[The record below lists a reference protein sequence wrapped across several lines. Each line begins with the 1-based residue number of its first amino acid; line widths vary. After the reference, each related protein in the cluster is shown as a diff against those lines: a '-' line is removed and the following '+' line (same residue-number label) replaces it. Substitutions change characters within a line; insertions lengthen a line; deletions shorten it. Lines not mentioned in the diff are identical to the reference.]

1 MTGFAHLQKMNYIWK
16 ADLPMGNI
24 RAPYI
29 IHVMALLHVVA
40 TFMCML
46 LGINDSLL
54 LTLLTMTMTV
64 LLCLKKQLSAEFAA
78 IVIVLVNVLGFL
90 MGTFGAD
97 LLELFIHNEMVVRA
111 LATFITTELLGWGVL
126 LFVHLFPTRVAAKG
140 DWSNNIG
147 WMVAAVT
154 IVFMLRVGVDML
166 LASAEPGVET
176 IQGIMEVSAFCLV
189 FVLYFAAR
197 MRNQTDIEREK
208 THQAEFRYMAL
219 KQQVNPHF
227 LFNSLNVL
235 DALVQENSRE
245 DASRYVHKLAGMYRY
260 MLQHEGESLVRLSEE
275 MEFTRMYV
283 ELMLVR
289 FPKGL
294 DVMIN
299 VPEEDLQFHVV
310 PCAVQLL
317 VENATK
323 HNAISEENPLVV
335 DIVSDA
341 ATRTIRVS
349 NNRIPRLSPSH
360 STGLGQA
367 YIRQQYA
374 DQTSRVIGI
383 ESSDTLYR
391 VTLPLL

>member
-1 MTGFAHLQKMNYIWK
+1 
-16 ADLPMGNI
+16 MGNI
-24 RAPYI
+24 RASFI
-29 IHVMALLHVVA
+29 IHLMAILHVVA
-40 TFMCML
+40 TLMCML
-46 LGINDSLL
+46 IGINDSLL

-64 LLCLKKQLSAEFAA
+64 LLCLNKGVSAEFAA
-78 IVIVLVNVLGFL
+78 ILIVMVNILGFL

-97 LLELFIHNEMVVRA
+97 LLKLLIRSEMAVRGV
-111 LATFITTELLGWGVL
+111 ATFATTELLGWGIL
-126 LFVHLFPTRVAAKG
+126 LLIRLFPSRLANE
-140 DWSNNIG
+140 DSWSGNIG

-154 IVFMLRVGVDML
+154 IVFMLRVGLDML
-166 LASAEPGVET
+166 LASAQPGVET

-189 FVLYFAAR
+189 FILYFVAR
-197 MRNQTDIEREK
+197 MRSQTDIEREK
-208 THQAEFRYMAL
+208 SHQAEFRYMAL

-235 DALVQENSRE
+235 DSLIQDSSRE
-245 DASRYVHKLAGMYRY
+245 DSSRYVHKLSGMYRY

-283 ELMLVR
+283 DLMLVR

-294 DVMIN
+294 DVHIN

-335 DIVSDA
+335 DIVSDGGA
-341 ATRTIRVS
+341 RTLRVS

-360 STGLGQA
+360 STGLGQS
-367 YIRQQYA
+367 YIRQQYR
-374 DQTSRVIGI
+374 DQSGREIHI
-383 ESSDTLYR
+383 ESDDTLYR

>member
-1 MTGFAHLQKMNYIWK
+1 
-16 ADLPMGNI
+16 MGSI
-24 RAPYI
+24 RASFI
-29 IHVMALLHVVA
+29 IHIMALLHVVA
-40 TFMCML
+40 TLMCML
-46 LGINDSLL
+46 MGIHDSLL

-64 LLCLKKQLSAEFAA
+64 LLCLNKQLSAEFAA
-78 IVIVLVNVLGFL
+78 IVIVMVNVLGFL

-97 LLELFIHNEMVVRA
+97 LLELFIHNEMVVRG

-126 LFVHLFPTRVAAKG
+126 LLVHLFPTRVAAKG
-140 DWSNNIG
+140 DWSSNIG

-154 IVFMLRVGVDML
+154 IVFMLRVGLDML

-176 IQGIMEVSAFCLV
+176 IQGIMEVSAFCLI

-235 DALVQENSRE
+235 DSLVQDSSRE

-275 MEFTRMYV
+275 MEYTRMYV
-283 ELMLVR
+283 ELMRLR

-294 DVMIN
+294 DVIIN

-317 VENATK
+317 VENAIK
-323 HNAISEENPLVV
+323 HNVISEDNPLVV

-341 ATRTIRVS
+341 GARIIRVS

-367 YIRQQYA
+367 YIRQQYS
-374 DQTSRVIGI
+374 DQTSREIKI
-383 ESSDTLYR
+383 EANDTLYR

>member
-1 MTGFAHLQKMNYIWK
+1 
-16 ADLPMGNI
+16 MGSI
-24 RAPYI
+24 RASYI
-29 IHVMALLHVVA
+29 IHLMALLHVVA
-40 TFMCML
+40 TLMCML
-46 LGINDSLL
+46 MGINDSLL

-64 LLCLKKQLSAEFAA
+64 LLCLNKQLSAEFAA
-78 IVIVLVNVLGFL
+78 IVIVMVNVLGFL

-97 LLELFIHNEMVVRA
+97 LLELFINNQMVVRG

-140 DWSNNIG
+140 NWSSNIG

-154 IVFMLRVGVDML
+154 IVFMLRVGLDLL

-176 IQGIMEVSAFCLV
+176 IQGIMEVSAFCLI

-235 DALVQENSRE
+235 DSLVQDSSRD

-275 MEFTRMYV
+275 MEYTRMYV
-283 ELMLVR
+283 ELMRVR

-323 HNAISEENPLVV
+323 HNVISEENPLVV

-341 ATRTIRVS
+341 RTKTIRVS

-367 YIRQQYA
+367 YIKQQYS
-374 DQTSRVIGI
+374 DQTSREVLI
-383 ESSDTLYR
+383 ESTDTLYR

>member
-1 MTGFAHLQKMNYIWK
+1 M
-16 ADLPMGNI
+16 DNI
-24 RAPYI
+24 RASFI
-29 IHVMALLHVVA
+29 VHLMALLHVVA
-40 TFMCML
+40 TLMCML

-78 IVIVLVNVLGFL
+78 IVIVMVNVLGFL

-97 LLELFIHNEMVVRA
+97 LLELFIHNEMVVRG
-111 LATFITTELLGWGVL
+111 LATFVTTELLGWGVL
-126 LFVHLFPTRVAAKG
+126 LFVHLFPTRVVARG
-140 DWSNNIG
+140 EWSSNIG

-154 IVFMLRVGVDML
+154 IVFMLRVGLDML

-176 IQGIMEVSAFCLV
+176 IQGIMEVSAFCLM

-197 MRNQTDIEREK
+197 TRSQTDIEREK

-235 DALVQENSRE
+235 DALVQESSRE

-275 MEFTRMYV
+275 MEYTRMYV

-294 DVMIN
+294 EVIIN

-323 HNAISEENPLVV
+323 HNAISEGNPLVV

-341 ATRTIRVS
+341 ETRTIRVS

-367 YIRQQYA
+367 YIKQQYS
-374 DQTSRVIGI
+374 DQTSRQIRI
-383 ESSDTLYR
+383 ESSETLYR

>member
-1 MTGFAHLQKMNYIWK
+1 ME
-16 ADLPMGNI
+16 NI
-24 RAPYI
+24 RASFI

-40 TFMCML
+40 TLMCML
-46 LGINDSLL
+46 MGINDSLL
-54 LTLLTMTMTV
+54 LTILTMTMTV
-64 LLCLKKQLSAEFAA
+64 LLSLKKQLSAEFSA

-97 LLELFIHNEMVVRA
+97 LLELFIRNEMVVRG
-111 LATFITTELLGWGVL
+111 LATFATTEALGWGVL
-126 LFVHLFPTRVAAKG
+126 LFVHLFPTRVAARG
-140 DWSNNIG
+140 SWSDNIG

-154 IVFMLRVGVDML
+154 IVFMLRVGLDLL
-166 LASAEPGVET
+166 LASAQPGADT
-176 IQGIMEVSAFCLV
+176 IQGIMEVSAFCLI

-197 MRNQTDIEREK
+197 MRSQTEMEREK

-235 DALVQENSRE
+235 DALVQESSRE

-275 MEFTRMYV
+275 MEYTRMYV

-349 NNRIPRLSPSH
+349 NNRNPRLSPSH

-374 DQTSRVIGI
+374 DQTSREIII
-383 ESSDTLYR
+383 ESTDTLYR

>member
-1 MTGFAHLQKMNYIWK
+1 MEH
-16 ADLPMGNI
+16 I
-24 RAPYI
+24 RSSYI
-29 IHVMALLHVVA
+29 IHLMALLHVVA
-40 TFMCML
+40 TLMCML
-46 LGINDSLL
+46 IGINDSLL

-78 IVIVLVNVLGFL
+78 IVTVMVNVLGFL

-97 LLELFIHNEMVVRA
+97 LLELFIHNDMVVRG

-126 LFVHLFPTRVAAKG
+126 LFVHLFPTRVTAKG
-140 DWSNNIG
+140 TWSDNIG

-154 IVFMLRVGVDML
+154 IVFMLRVGLDLL

-197 MRNQTDIEREK
+197 MRSQTEMERER

-235 DALVQENSRE
+235 DSLVQESSQE

-275 MEFTRMYV
+275 MEYTRMYV

-294 DVMIN
+294 EVMIN

-323 HNAISEENPLVV
+323 HNVISGENPLVV

-349 NNRIPRLSPSH
+349 NNRIPRLSPSP

-367 YIRQQYA
+367 YIRQQYS
-374 DQTSRVIGI
+374 DQTDRGI
-383 ESSDTLYR
+383 QIQADEKLYR